1 MDMLVYIF
9 WSILWRKVVKSMD
22 SKLVE
27 AGEKNCWSDDANIK
41 YGFVTDRK
49 SD

>member
-1 MDMLVYIF
+1 
-9 WSILWRKVVKSMD
+9 MD

-49 SD
+49 SDY